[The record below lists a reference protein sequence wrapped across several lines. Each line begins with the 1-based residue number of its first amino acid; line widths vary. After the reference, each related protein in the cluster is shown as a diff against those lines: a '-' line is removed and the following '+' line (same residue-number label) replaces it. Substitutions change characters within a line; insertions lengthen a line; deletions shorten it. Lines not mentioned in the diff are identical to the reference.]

1 MDTSTFKTFK
11 ARAVDETPLGQVFV
25 GTVKI
30 TIDFCDVNERSLS
43 SNFILKD
50 IVEVEELP
58 TFNLFEDFPTDV
70 QMPAFDLQSENAIQP
85 SAQRTDDDVEL
96 TDIDIEDISS
106 LAPSASSVPAYVPVD
121 LINTVNEQ
129 DDTDTFGDVVI
140 FEDCVFN
147 LDERQEDALL
157 EDVNAYEN
165 EFFPI
170 RHPVA
175 RAGVQVNRKGEIILQ
190 SDDEEAMKTLRIRQM
205 DQSFVKVAKRNNN
218 LELISKEN
226 KSKMGP
232 VYAFDIYRNGTWLK
246 ACDFH
251 LPTEIIKTF
260 RPQFLKE
267 EIDVIFYDGDCT
279 NCHLDNLVAK
289 IEGNDMLKASPNNV
303 VLSNEWTESKL
314 WNGDILPNFFTSING
329 SIIHVNGETITPRSI
344 GSAANCYTT
353 NMHGMKFDARKVV
366 WRAFTNE
373 EPEYSESH
381 YKVHIVNK
389 THSLSFD
396 NLSITIESSTFDQW
410 TKEDETWPWKRSS
423 KGNVPMHL
431 RVRGEKKAARK
442 QKVAKA
448 VRKPKVT
455 RKHESV
461 KTKGPETKPT
471 RTRAQTSKVNNATKT
486 STSSFNKQSKAAAP
500 IKKRVKLM
508 SQAKFDELTL
518 KVRMNLTSTKK
529 DREAY
534 EEQRVLRKLKKFLG

>member
-1 MDTSTFKTFK
+1 M
-11 ARAVDETPLGQVFV
+11 
-25 GTVKI
+25 
-30 TIDFCDVNERSLS
+30 
-43 SNFILKD
+43 
-50 IVEVEELP
+50 
-58 TFNLFEDFPTDV
+58 
-70 QMPAFDLQSENAIQP
+70 
-85 SAQRTDDDVEL
+85 
-96 TDIDIEDISS
+96 
-106 LAPSASSVPAYVPVD
+106 
-121 LINTVNEQ
+121 
-129 DDTDTFGDVVI
+129 
-140 FEDCVFN
+140 
-147 LDERQEDALL
+147 
-157 EDVNAYEN
+157 
-165 EFFPI
+165 
-170 RHPVA
+170 
-175 RAGVQVNRKGEIILQ
+175 
-190 SDDEEAMKTLRIRQM
+190 
-205 DQSFVKVAKRNNN
+205 
-218 LELISKEN
+218 
-226 KSKMGP
+226 
-232 VYAFDIYRNGTWLK
+232 
-246 ACDFH
+246 
-251 LPTEIIKTF
+251 
-260 RPQFLKE
+260 
-267 EIDVIFYDGDCT
+267 
-279 NCHLDNLVAK
+279 
-289 IEGNDMLKASPNNV
+289 

-366 WRAFTNE
+366 WRAFTKE

-381 YKVHIVNK
+381 YKVHILNK
-389 THSLSFD
+389 AHSLSFD

-455 RKHESV
+455 RKHESI
-461 KTKGPETKPT
+461 KTKGPETKLT
-471 RTRAQTSKVNNATKT
+471 RTRAPRSNVTKT
-486 STSSFNKQSKAAAP
+486 STSSVKKQAAP